1 MHNGVLQIIFF
12 KVESHVN
19 GTLKKTKILM
29 SMTSGNVDQ
38 FNKSANYVTTFLN
51 RLKVLLYCILYMM
64 NY

>member
-19 GTLKKTKILM
+19 STLKKTKILM

-51 RLKVLLYCILYMM
+51 RLKVLL
-64 NY
+64 